1 MWGVIFLIVFFMF
14 FRRTSG
20 FAVGQ
25 TSVFDLSEFKSLPSD
40 MKASLKT
47 GINGVMDALGKRI
60 SSAWN
65 SYTPQEKSKLLAKYK
80 NGFSQYIEDLKA
92 APPLNKDEL
101 DFHSYNKTPLSP
113 PPMMMAPATSLS
125 QCPPGQ
131 NFYPGTINFNA
142 GNIYIDGDVY
152 PTGICMSASSFSQLP
167 PGAYVPSTTSMAAPA
182 PMMAPPPPMMA
193 APVGFHY

>member
-25 TSVFDLSEFKSLPSD
+25 TSVFDLAEFNSFPSD
-40 MKASLKT
+40 MKASLKI

-60 SSAWN
+60 SYEWN

-80 NGFSQYIEDLKA
+80 NGFSQYIAALKA
-92 APPLNKDEL
+92 VPLNKDEL
-101 DFHSYNKTPLSP
+101 DPQSYNKRPP
-113 PPMMMAPATSLS
+113 PPMMA
-125 QCPPGQ
+125 
-131 NFYPGTINFNA
+131 
-142 GNIYIDGDVY
+142 
-152 PTGICMSASSFSQLP
+152 
-167 PGAYVPSTTSMAAPA
+167 AAPA